1 MNRPQSASSTS
12 ELRRRSIITVARL
25 LLLLALSTFC
35 GHVRAALLFVS
46 DENSG
51 TLDKI
56 TPSGVVSNF
65 ASGIFSGGGGPF
77 DLAFQKNGNL
87 LEANG
92 LSTNPGTIFRFT
104 PAGVRSVFFS
114 ATSFVPVSLAFD
126 SSGRLF
132 VGDTIFNNISIITT
146 TGSKVLFASGV
157 VPERL
162 AFDKNG
168 NLFVADISGVI
179 YKYTPSGAQTI
190 FANASNNR
198 SGLAF
203 DSQGNLFASNYLG
216 GEIDEY
222 TPSGVRTTFAT
233 GLNFPDGLAFDS
245 SGNLYEADAGSGNIF
260 KFSPNGVRTTF
271 ASGLQGPTFLAFA
284 VPEPSSRILLAVGGL
299 ALGAAAIGG
308 GLRSQKCKNRETR
321 RAINQV

>member
-1 MNRPQSASSTS
+1 MNRPQSASSILARRRPSTANVTLS
-12 ELRRRSIITVARL
+12 VRRSIIAIARL
-25 LLLLALSTFC
+25 LLVLVLSTFR
-35 GHVRAALLFVS
+35 GEVRAALLFVS
-46 DENSG
+46 DENSS

-65 ASGIFSGGGGPF
+65 ASGIFSSGGGPF
-77 DLAFQKNGNL
+77 DLAFEKNGNL

-114 ATSFVPVSLAFD
+114 AASFVPVSLAFD

-146 TGSKVLFASGV
+146 TGSKVPFASGV

-179 YKYTPSGAQTI
+179 YKYAPSGARTI
-190 FANASNNR
+190 FANGSNNR

-216 GEIDEY
+216 GGIDEY
-222 TPSGVRTTFAT
+222 TPSGVQTTFAT

-284 VPEPSSRILLAVGGL
+284 IPEPSSLILLAIGSL
-299 ALGAAAIGG
+299 ALGRSAIRR
-308 GLRSQKCKNRETR
+308 RS
-321 RAINQV
+321 RA